1 MEIKFNNKVVVVTG
15 GTGGI
20 GQACVKAYLQS
31 GAKVVILDVE
41 NENLQKIEANMAVY
55 GEVKGYVMNLLD
67 LKSIESAVN
76 NVLKDFGRVDV
87 LVQVAGLMKSAD
99 SQHIDENSWDRM
111 FDINAKGSFFLAK
124 LIMEKYMKENGGNII
139 NFSSVAAIRG
149 FSGNMASPHYSASK
163 AALISLSRQLAVEWG
178 KYDIRVNAIVPG
190 GVLTPAMEAM
200 NFDNKIFES
209 IPLRRLCKTEEIA
222 NTILFLTSDKA
233 SMITGQA
240 IVVDGGASIVGQ

>member
-41 NENLQKIEANMAVY
+41 NENLQKVEKNMTVY

-67 LKSIESAVN
+67 LESIESAVN
-76 NVLKDFGRVDV
+76 NMLKDFGRVDV
-87 LVQVAGLMKSAD
+87 LVQVAGLMKSSD
-99 SQHIDENSWDRM
+99 SQHIDENSWDMM

-124 LIMEKYMKENGGNII
+124 LIMEKYMKENGGSII

-178 KYDIRVNAIVPG
+178 KYGIRVNAIVPG
-190 GVLTPAMEAM
+190 GVLTPAMEEM

-209 IPLRRLCKTEEIA
+209 IPLGRLSKTEEIA

-240 IVVDGGASIVGQ
+240 IVVDGGASSVGQ